1 MRERFRHEVRAYVGH
16 EVYSRLLREAA
27 ARGITVSQVIRND
40 LAEYYAIRD
49 ELAAPLEVQAGSN
62 GEPAR
67 RIIHRLLNEMEVRLV
82 ASLDRLSGHFWESLE
97 FQGILL
103 ASMIDQ
109 VYLGVML
116 HSPDVPEELRKE
128 RVRRG
133 NDRHAAWRES
143 VATLVREGGPKLPP
157 PAAVTERR

>member
-1 MRERFRHEVRAYVGH
+1 VRERFRHEVRAYVGH
-16 EVYSRLLREAA
+16 EVYARLLREAA

-49 ELAAPLEVQAGSN
+49 ELAAPLEVQPGSN
-62 GEPAR
+62 EEPAR

-82 ASLDRLSGHFWESLE
+82 ASLDRLSGHFRESLQL
-97 FQGILL
+97 QGILL
-103 ASMIDQ
+103 AAMIDQ

-116 HSPDVPEELRKE
+116 HFPDVPDELRKE
-128 RVRRG
+128 RVRRA

-143 VATLVREGGPKLPP
+143 VASLAREGGPKLPP
-157 PAAVTERR
+157 PPEVTERR